1 MSQIKNLVQKEWKLI
16 YRDKK
21 TLFILFISPI
31 VQILI
36 LGFALSNEVKN
47 IKLAVINKDNNALSH
62 KFLNKIEN
70 NKFFEI
76 SEVFE
81 NENLVDSI
89 LKSNSAKSVL
99 IIPKDFT
106 KKLKLNRRADIQLIN
121 DATDPNFSTTVLNYL
136 SMISLQFQKEN
147 QNFIVVRNNDV
158 EKSNESLNRIEELK
172 KTPYTINTQVRMLF
186 NPQMLGSFNFVPG
199 VLTMILMLLCTM
211 LTSVS
216 IVKEKEVGTMEVLLI
231 SPIHPVKIILAKVI
245 PYLFLSIL
253 NVIIILFLS
262 NQILEVPI
270 KGSII
275 LILLVS
281 IIFILT
287 CLSLG
292 ILISNTTDSQQ
303 SAMLTSLV
311 GMFLPT
317 IIFSGF
323 MFPIENMPKILQY
336 LSNVV
341 PSKWYYIALKEIM
354 IND

>member
-253 NVIIILFLS
+253 NVIIILF
-262 NQILEVPI
+262 
-270 KGSII
+270 
-275 LILLVS
+275 
-281 IIFILT
+281 F
-287 CLSLG
+287 
-292 ILISNTTDSQQ
+292 
-303 SAMLTSLV
+303 
-311 GMFLPT
+311 
-317 IIFSGF
+317 
-323 MFPIENMPKILQY
+323 
-336 LSNVV
+336 
-341 PSKWYYIALKEIM
+341 
-354 IND
+354 